1 MKPARKGRKRL
12 IANTPRAPK
21 TTVCLTPAL
30 LRTARFLGDGCV
42 SVGIRLALEQAKD
55 NVK

>member
-1 MKPARKGRKRL
+1 MKPARKGRPRL
-12 IANTPRAPK
+12 ISNTARAPK

-42 SVGIRLALEQAKD
+42 SVGIRLALERAKE
-55 NVK
+55 NAK